1 MYARNSFGTWDSG
14 IERVVEVRPQMVV
27 ILTFDLIESSGLHIQ
42 YIRARNREFAKLLKH
57 VCTVVHEARD
67 NMEPLNIYT
76 YMLYRT
82 SVSAPV
88 VMNRVLKEL
97 RKLEI
102 DLGTVLRCPCTGP
115 NEELECGGDVTFS
128 IALDPLDDLVASHVA
143 FTITLDPLDDLVRVI
158 TIRSSH
164 PVLRTG

>member
-1 MYARNSFGTWDSG
+1 
-14 IERVVEVRPQMVV
+14 MVV
-27 ILTFDLIESSGLHIQ
+27 ILTFDLIGRFHDHCSPCIESSGLRIQ

-102 DLGTVLRCPCTGP
+102 DLGTVLRFV
-115 NEELECGGDVTFS
+115 NLIFL
-128 IALDPLDDLVASHVA
+128 IAPGANVHIS
-143 FTITLDPLDDLVRVI
+143 TM
-158 TIRSSH
+158 
-164 PVLRTG
+164 